1 MKVLVTGALGHQ
13 GRAVIEHL
21 RSGEFGRHEVYGLA
35 SDLSSPRARNLL
47 ERGVHV
53 VEGELHDRTRMRAL
67 LEGVDGV
74 FCVTTSAFDPGT
86 ETEQARSVVD
96 AAVDAGVS
104 HIVYSSVSQAKG
116 NLPTS
121 TQSKFAV
128 EEHIR
133 DAGLPATI
141 VRSPL
146 FMQHFRRLSDDT
158 AAGSLELPL
167 SPETTLPLVDANDIG
182 RAAAAAFADP
192 GQFVG
197 ATIDLVGDALT
208 PPEIAETF
216 SDALGVPVEFTPIT
230 LSEYREQHGDEPATV
245 YEWFEDSVPED
256 VTPDLSA
263 FGLVPQTLAQ
273 YLADVD
279 TDTWRS
285 TPPTANNEQ

>member
-35 SDLSSPRARNLL
+35 SDLSSPRARDLL

-53 VEGELHDRTRMRAL
+53 VEGELHDRDRMHAL

-74 FCVTTSAFDPGT
+74 FCVTSSAFGPET
-86 ETEQARSVVD
+86 ETEQGRSVVD

-104 HIVYSSVSQAKG
+104 HVVYSSVLQVNG
-116 NLPTS
+116 DLPTS
-121 TQSKFAV
+121 AQSKFAV

-146 FMQHFRRLSDDT
+146 FMQHFQRLSDDI
-158 AAGSLELPL
+158 AAGTLELPL

-192 GQFVG
+192 DRFVG
-197 ATIDLVGDALT
+197 ETIDLVGDALT
-208 PPEIAETF
+208 PSEIAETF
-216 SDALGVPVEFTPIT
+216 SDALGVPVEFTPLT
-230 LSEYREQHGDEPATV
+230 LGEYREWHG
-245 YEWFEDSVPED
+245 YELADMCAWYEDGTREWEL
-256 VTPDLSA
+256 PDLSA

-285 TPPTANNEQ
+285 TPTTAK

>member
-1 MKVLVTGALGHQ
+1 MKVLVTGVLGHQ

-35 SDLSSPRARNLL
+35 SDLSSPRARDLL
-47 ERGVHV
+47 DRGVHV
-53 VEGELHDRTRMRAL
+53 VEGELHDRDRMRAL

-74 FCVTTSAFDPGT
+74 FCVTASAPDPET
-86 ETEQARSVVD
+86 ETEQGRSVVD

-104 HIVYSSVSQAKG
+104 HVVYSSVSQVKG
-116 NLPTS
+116 ELPAS
-121 TQSKFAV
+121 AQPKFAV
-128 EEHIR
+128 EEHVR

-146 FMQHFRRLSDDT
+146 FMQHFQRLSDDI

-192 GQFVG
+192 DQFVG
-197 ATIDLVGDALT
+197 ETIDLVGGVLT

-216 SDALGVPVEFTPIT
+216 SDALGVPVEFASIT
-230 LSEYREQHGDEPATV
+230 LGEYRERHGDEPADV
-245 YEWFEDSVPED
+245 YEWFEDSASED

-273 YLADVD
+273 YLAD

-285 TPPTANNEQ
+285 APATMK